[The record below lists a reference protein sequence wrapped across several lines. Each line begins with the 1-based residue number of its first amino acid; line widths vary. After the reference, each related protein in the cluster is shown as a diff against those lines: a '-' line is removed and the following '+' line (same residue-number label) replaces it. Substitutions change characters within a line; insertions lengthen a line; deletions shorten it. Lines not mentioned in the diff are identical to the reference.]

1 MLERACRAVY
11 ALAELLCVIGLL
23 VLCVLKVQH
32 FLSHPVSTTVSY
44 QPSRPPAITVCHQ
57 LVDEQAVGEL
67 ENQFWIEYSDTL
79 DLCLEIS
86 KLLQQTKL
94 AVEDFQTRPDVSNE
108 TDVSAMERES
118 YDLIFIITSVLRQSV
133 NETKELL
140 MRQLEYN
147 YNYAYSTM
155 NISHNQ
161 LEGILRETLEVMQE
175 VLHFVSLYD
184 SKAVNDTTQGIDGLL
199 NVTQEIQLNL
209 ANMFEL
215 SKPSPVRLL
224 AEASRS
230 VDQFVIS
237 CKRGHSSCMPGE
249 GGQWQLRHV
258 LETEERCYTLMAL
271 EEEIS
276 AEDATVVLELRGNR
290 WKPNTVEKDD
300 DVTTESSEAWSTLYE
315 DQGLNTTNTTLDEG
329 TTETTEDPRTE
340 QEPTDSPETTTEA
353 DFISTTEADI
363 DIVQETTFYPIENY
377 NDTYTLLQ
385 SFNLTPVKVAIER
398 VALMVPTFPEIHRIQ
413 APPIYVRS
421 FQNLQSSPDAIQ
433 YVVYKV
439 MLHAAPVPLL
449 DAPSGL
455 RERSFEIFNNQD
467 WVEVDVRMEELRS
480 LNRKSRPC
488 EEDPAYSRGRCLSEC
503 QAAAHAREAGCQLE
517 AVWPATAQGLPQCE
531 TATQLERLRAELAA
545 PPSCACPRP
554 CRQGR
559 VSAVVQ
565 ASSRTASDHEVTVTV
580 RVDGDMQVIEESAAY
595 TAGSLLT
602 DFGGNMGLTM
612 GFSLLTIVELLKKIT
627 FGCLD
632 GRI

>member
-79 DLCLEIS
+79 NLCLEIS

-108 TDVSAMERES
+108 TD
-118 YDLIFIITSVLRQSV
+118 
-133 NETKELL
+133 
-140 MRQLEYN
+140 
-147 YNYAYSTM
+147 
-155 NISHNQ
+155 
-161 LEGILRETLEVMQE
+161 
-175 VLHFVSLYD
+175 
-184 SKAVNDTTQGIDGLL
+184 
-199 NVTQEIQLNL
+199 
-209 ANMFEL
+209 
-215 SKPSPVRLL
+215 
-224 AEASRS
+224 
-230 VDQFVIS
+230 
-237 CKRGHSSCMPGE
+237 
-249 GGQWQLRHV
+249 
-258 LETEERCYTLMAL
+258 
-271 EEEIS
+271 
-276 AEDATVVLELRGNR
+276 
-290 WKPNTVEKDD
+290 
-300 DVTTESSEAWSTLYE
+300 
-315 DQGLNTTNTTLDEG
+315 
-329 TTETTEDPRTE
+329 
-340 QEPTDSPETTTEA
+340 
-353 DFISTTEADI
+353 
-363 DIVQETTFYPIENY
+363 
-377 NDTYTLLQ
+377 
-385 SFNLTPVKVAIER
+385 
-398 VALMVPTFPEIHRIQ
+398 
-413 APPIYVRS
+413 
-421 FQNLQSSPDAIQ
+421 SSPDAIQ
-433 YVVYKV
+433 YVVYKI

-632 GRI
+632 RRI

>member
-1 MLERACRAVY
+1 MFTAPSRDMWESTEHGRRPQTGCRPRGGTMLERACRAVY

-67 ENQFWIEYSDTL
+67 ENQFWIEYSDT
-79 DLCLEIS
+79 
-86 KLLQQTKL
+86 
-94 AVEDFQTRPDVSNE
+94 
-108 TDVSAMERES
+108 
-118 YDLIFIITSVLRQSV
+118 
-133 NETKELL
+133 
-140 MRQLEYN
+140 
-147 YNYAYSTM
+147 
-155 NISHNQ
+155 
-161 LEGILRETLEVMQE
+161 
-175 VLHFVSLYD
+175 
-184 SKAVNDTTQGIDGLL
+184 
-199 NVTQEIQLNL
+199 
-209 ANMFEL
+209 
-215 SKPSPVRLL
+215 
-224 AEASRS
+224 
-230 VDQFVIS
+230 
-237 CKRGHSSCMPGE
+237 
-249 GGQWQLRHV
+249 
-258 LETEERCYTLMAL
+258 
-271 EEEIS
+271 
-276 AEDATVVLELRGNR
+276 
-290 WKPNTVEKDD
+290 
-300 DVTTESSEAWSTLYE
+300 
-315 DQGLNTTNTTLDEG
+315 
-329 TTETTEDPRTE
+329 
-340 QEPTDSPETTTEA
+340 
-353 DFISTTEADI
+353 
-363 DIVQETTFYPIENY
+363 
-377 NDTYTLLQ
+377 
-385 SFNLTPVKVAIER
+385 
-398 VALMVPTFPEIHRIQ
+398 
-413 APPIYVRS
+413 
-421 FQNLQSSPDAIQ
+421 
-433 YVVYKV
+433 
-439 MLHAAPVPLL
+439 
-449 DAPSGL
+449 GL